1 MSELIGGILLGVILT
16 EKKDAPERNG
26 EIEML
31 KERIAVL
38 EKVFGPSNRA
48 C

>member
-1 MSELIGGILLGVILT
+1 MDS
-16 EKKDAPERNG
+16 KKDVPERNG

-38 EKVFGPSNRA
+38 EKVFGSSNRA
-48 C
+48 CVI